1 MNDAPFGALAPN
13 PFDRAIM
20 ALTGRMPDNWAG
32 LKLAMALRRLVTMRM
47 ETASALDVERWRL
60 RMRLHPRDNGCEKN
74 LLFTPQMYEPQE
86 REELVREIAGVSGR
100 AFVFVDIGANVGL
113 FSLFVAATARA
124 ARILAIEPEPGNFA
138 RLAFNIAANPGLPI
152 TPLALALGET
162 EGTAVIMLNA
172 RDRGG
177 TRMVAGGTQVGGI
190 QAAGTQ
196 AAGTR
201 PGGVE
206 VKCRPLIGVVTDAGL
221 TGIDAL
227 KIDVEG
233 AEDKVLVPF
242 FRDAPAALWPG
253 LIVIEDSSAEWSSDL
268 FALLASKGYA
278 VSSRTRQNVMLRRE
292 DR

>member
-1 MNDAPFGALAPN
+1 MKDAPFGALAPN
-13 PFDRAIM
+13 PFERAIM

-47 ETASALDVERWRL
+47 ETAGALDVERWRL

-74 LLFTPQMYEPQE
+74 LLFTPQMYEPPE
-86 REELVREIAGVSGR
+86 REALAREIARVAATGQP
-100 AFVFVDIGANVGL
+100 FVFVDIGANVGL
-113 FSLFVAATARA
+113 FSLFVAATARS

-152 TPLALALGET
+152 TPLALALGDA
-162 EGTAVIMLNA
+162 EGTVRIMLNA

-177 TRMVAGGTQVGGI
+177 TRMAVGTQVGG
-190 QAAGTQ
+190 
-196 AAGTR
+196 
-201 PGGVE
+201 VE
-206 VKCRPLIGVVTDAGL
+206 VRCRPLLSVLTEAGL
-221 TGIDAL
+221 AGIDAL

-253 LIVIEDSSAEWSSDL
+253 LIVIEDSSAEWSTDL
-268 FALLASKGYA
+268 FALLATQGYS
-278 VSSRTRQNVMLRRE
+278 VSSRSRQNVMLRRAT
-292 DR
+292 